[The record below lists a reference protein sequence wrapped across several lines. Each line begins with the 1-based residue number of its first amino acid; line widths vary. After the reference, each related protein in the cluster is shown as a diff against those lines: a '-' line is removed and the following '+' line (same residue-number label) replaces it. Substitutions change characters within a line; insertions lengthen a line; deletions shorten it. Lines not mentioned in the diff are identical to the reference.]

1 MNASREVLKPYRR
14 RDNTPVTAIPLNL
27 VAKPDNQ
34 PGDPL
39 FSYHKW
45 DDTQTAKTGDWLVK
59 NGDDIYTVDR
69 RTFEDT
75 YTASSVPGQYVK
87 TGKVWARQAGESGT
101 IQTKE
106 GTTRHQAGDWLVFND
121 PDGEDGYAMSAERF
135 ESLYE
140 AEGEG
145 D

>member
-1 MNASREVLKPYRR
+1 MKSDSNKLKPYLRR
-14 RDNTPVTAIPLNL
+14 RNTPVTAIPLNL

-34 PGDPL
+34 PCDPL

-69 RTFEDT
+69 QTFENT
-75 YTASSVPGQYVK
+75 YTATNVPGQYVK
-87 TGKVWARQAGESGT
+87 TGKVWARQSGESGT

-106 GTTRHQAGDWLVFND
+106 GTTRYQAGDWLVFND
-121 PDGEDGYAMSAERF
+121 PDGQDGYAMSRERF

-140 AEGEG
+140 AEGG
-145 D
+145 DD